1 MLAADGIGGF
11 FVVVDWRYPVERT
24 MFSGI
29 RDFALESRIQG
40 NKRLDTHGLA
50 KVRYQPPG
58 LYRCNRRTC
67 CILTANGEVYT

>member
-1 MLAADGIGGF
+1 MFGGIL
-11 FVVVDWRYPVERT
+11 
-24 MFSGI
+24 
-29 RDFALESRIQG
+29 DFALESRIQG
-40 NKRLDTHGLA
+40 DKRLDTHGLA